1 MPTKQYKKRHVI
13 IRCSGN
19 DSKASSV
26 STTVSQHWTITC
38 VWSEHQVPLEVSSTG
53 SSQWLPLQHMIPIHQ
68 EPGSKSAYLPKWWNT
83 WENTAVPPPSN
94 EKHIKAQI
102 MSKLFFLTLQVM
114 SKTRSGQSHLS
125 RMITVTFM
133 AKTDPDSVRGLTWG
147 TAAGPGRTK
156 RLQLL
161 LKGVLSSR
169 LYWKKSF
176 LALSRWGRP
185 AVCSAS
191 ASVWGHFWPLSF
203 TWPCQGLN

>member
-147 TAAGPGRTK
+147 TAAGPGRGSSFYWREFCPPGFTG
-156 RLQLL
+156 RNLSWHWAGGEDLQSAAPVPAS
-161 LKGVLSSR
+161 GAISGPWVLR
-169 LYWKKSF
+169 
-176 LALSRWGRP
+176 
-185 AVCSAS
+185 
-191 ASVWGHFWPLSF
+191 GHV
-203 TWPCQGLN
+203 QG